1 MKTLIISSSLSKNS
15 KSFLLCKEVQNELLS
30 KKASVTF
37 VDARNIL
44 INVYHQK
51 DTKDKK
57 WLSDLIKQSDNIII
71 GMGIHC
77 FSISDNLKIIIDN
90 CFENATGK
98 FFGILCAA
106 GGQKSY
112 LATQH
117 LTQICMNEW
126 RMIQLPR
133 IIYATSND
141 FNEMGLSSVEIKK
154 RIKIF
159 SNEFYSIAKKL
170 LN

>member
-1 MKTLIISSSLSKNS
+1 
-15 KSFLLCKEVQNELLS
+15 
-30 KKASVTF
+30 
-37 VDARNIL
+37 
-44 INVYHQK
+44 
-51 DTKDKK
+51 
-57 WLSDLIKQSDNIII
+57 
-71 GMGIHC
+71 MGIHC
-77 FSISDNLKIIIDN
+77 FSINDNLKIILDN

-133 IIYATSND
+133 VIYATSND
-141 FNEMGLSSVEIKK
+141 FDEMELTSVEIKK
-154 RIKIF
+154 RIKLF
-159 SNEFYSIAKKL
+159 SDEFYSVGKKL

>member
-15 KSFLLCKEVQNELLS
+15 KSFILCKEVQNELLS

-37 VDARNIL
+37 VDARNTL
-44 INVYHQK
+44 INAYHHK
-51 DTKDKK
+51 DTEDKN
-57 WLSDLIKQSDNIII
+57 WLSELVKQSDNIII

-141 FNEMGLSSVEIKK
+141 FNEVELISVEIKN

-159 SNEFYSIAKKL
+159 CNEFYSIGKKL